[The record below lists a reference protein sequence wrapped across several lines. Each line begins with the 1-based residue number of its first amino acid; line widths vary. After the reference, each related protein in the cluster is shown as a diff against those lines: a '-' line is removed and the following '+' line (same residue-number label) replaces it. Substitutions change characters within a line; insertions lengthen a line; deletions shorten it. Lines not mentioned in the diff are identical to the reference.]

1 MNREQFEAT
10 LRQENVTVI
19 EKYRALHE
27 GEVCDHYELRIKHE
41 GAFGFP
47 AAFIDTCITLPDG
60 LAYKWLFL
68 EERAAQKGV
77 VLPRPSQ
84 LKRL

>member
-27 GEVCDHYELRIKHE
+27 GVVCDHYDLRIKHE

-47 AAFIDTCITLPDG
+47 AAFDDTCVTLPDG
-60 LAYKWLFL
+60 LTYKWLFL
-68 EERAAQKGV
+68 EERAAEKGV